1 MIQWIHKP
9 IERTKP
15 MARSLSVKI
24 PTATLIADV
33 EATIANIEAEI
44 ATYPADVEAYRQA
57 SKVHQDLVLKA
68 VIEAIKNP
76 DNIGGEYDHNAVVRV
91 SATNRYGNGGVNIQV
106 NTDLLALPK
115 APEEPTNPN
124 NRQHYGREY
133 TTKLE
138 LLKKN
143 LKVLKMTNQ
152 EEVNASTYNTVMEL
166 L

>member
-1 MIQWIHKP
+1 
-9 IERTKP
+9 

-33 EATIANIEAEI
+33 EATIAKIEAEI
-44 ATYPADVEAYRQA
+44 ATYPADVEAYRKA
-57 SKVHQDLVLKA
+57 TKEHQEIVLKA

-76 DNIGGEYDHNAVVRV
+76 ENIGGEYDFGAVIRV
-91 SATNRYGNGGVNIQV
+91 SPNNRYGNTGVTIQV
-106 NTDLLALPK
+106 NTDLLTLPK
-115 APEEPTNPN
+115 SPEAPTNPN
-124 NRQHYGREY
+124 DRQHYGREY
-133 TTKLE
+133 TTKLD

>member
-1 MIQWIHKP
+1 
-9 IERTKP
+9 

-33 EATIANIEAEI
+33 EATIAKIEAEM
-44 ATYPADVEAYRQA
+44 ATYPADMEAYRQA
-57 SKVHQDLVLKA
+57 DKAHREIVLNA
-68 VIEAIKNP
+68 VIQAIKNP
-76 DNIGGEYDHNAVVRV
+76 DNIGGEYDTNSLVRV
-91 SATNRYGNGGVNIQV
+91 STSRYGGNRVDISV
-106 NTDLLALPK
+106 NTDLLTLPP
-115 APEEPTNPN
+115 APEAPSNPN
-124 NRQHYGREY
+124 ERTHYGREY

>member
-1 MIQWIHKP
+1 
-9 IERTKP
+9 

-24 PTATLIADV
+24 PTATLITDV
-33 EATIANIEAEI
+33 EETIARIEAEI
-44 ATYPADVEAYRQA
+44 ATYPADMEAYRKA
-57 SKVHQDLVLKA
+57 DKAHQEVILKA
-68 VIEAIKNP
+68 VVEAIKDP
-76 DNIGGEYDHNAVVRV
+76 DNVGGEYDGNALVRV
-91 SATNRYGNGGVNIQV
+91 GTNSYGRVSISV

-115 APEEPTNPN
+115 APEQPTNPN
-124 NRQHYGREY
+124 ERSHYGREY
-133 TTKLE
+133 TTKLD

>member
-1 MIQWIHKP
+1 
-9 IERTKP
+9 

-33 EATIANIEAEI
+33 EATIAKIEAEI
-44 ATYPADVEAYRQA
+44 ATYPADVEAYRKA
-57 SKVHQDLVLKA
+57 SKAHQQIVLNA

-76 DNIGGEYDHNAVVRV
+76 DNIGGEYDQNAVVRV
-91 SATNRYGNGGVNIQV
+91 SATNRYSNGGVNIQV

-124 NRQHYGREY
+124 QRTHYGREY

>member
-1 MIQWIHKP
+1 
-9 IERTKP
+9 

-24 PTATLIADV
+24 PTATLISDV
-33 EATIANIEAEI
+33 EATIAKIEAEVL
-44 ATYPADVEAYRQA
+44 TYPADMEAYRQA
-57 SKVHQDLVLKA
+57 YKAHQDLVLNA

-76 DNIGGEYDHNAVVRV
+76 DNIGGEYDGNAGVRV
-91 SATNRYGNGGVNIQV
+91 GTGRYGSVSIQV
-106 NTDLLALPK
+106 NTDLLNLPQT
-115 APEEPTNPN
+115 PEQPTNPN
-124 NRQHYGREY
+124 ERSHYGREY
-133 TTKLE
+133 TTKLD

>member
-1 MIQWIHKP
+1 
-9 IERTKP
+9 

-33 EATIANIEAEI
+33 EATIAKIEAEI
-44 ATYPADVEAYRQA
+44 ATYPADMEAYRKA
-57 SKVHQDLVLKA
+57 DKAHQEVILKA
-68 VIEAIKNP
+68 VVEAIKNP
-76 DNIGGEYDHNAVVRV
+76 DNIGSEYDHNALVRV
-91 SATNRYGNGGVNIQV
+91 GTNSYGRVSISV
-106 NTDLLALPK
+106 NTDFLDLPK
-115 APEEPTNPN
+115 APEQPSNPN
-124 NRQHYGREY
+124 ERTHYGREY

>member
-1 MIQWIHKP
+1 
-9 IERTKP
+9 

-33 EATIANIEAEI
+33 EATIARIEAEV
-44 ATYPADVEAYRQA
+44 ATYPADMEAYRKA
-57 SKVHQDLVLKA
+57 EKAHQDLVLNA

-76 DNIGGEYDHNAVVRV
+76 DNIGHEYDTNALVRV
-91 SATNRYGNGGVNIQV
+91 GTGRYGSVSISV
-106 NTDLLALPK
+106 NTDFLSLPK
-115 APEEPTNPN
+115 APEAPSNPN
-124 NRQHYGREY
+124 DRQSYGREY
-133 TTKLE
+133 TTKLD

>member
-1 MIQWIHKP
+1 
-9 IERTKP
+9 

-33 EATIANIEAEI
+33 EATIAKIEADLL
-44 ATYPADVEAYRQA
+44 TYPADVEAHRQA
-57 SKVHQDLVLKA
+57 TKAHQEVILKA
-68 VIEAIKNP
+68 VVEAIKNP
-76 DNIGGEYDHNAVVRV
+76 DNIGHEYDTNAIVRV
-91 SATNRYGNGGVNIQV
+91 GTGGYGNRVSISV
-106 NTDLLALPK
+106 NTDLLALPT
-115 APEEPTNPN
+115 APEAPSNPN
-124 NRQHYGREY
+124 ERTHYGREY

>member
-1 MIQWIHKP
+1 
-9 IERTKP
+9 

-33 EATIANIEAEI
+33 EATIAKIEAEI
-44 ATYPADVEAYRQA
+44 ATYPADMEAYRKA
-57 SKVHQDLVLKA
+57 EKAHQDLVLKA

-76 DNIGGEYDHNAVVRV
+76 DNIGHEYDTNAVVRV
-91 SATNRYGNGGVNIQV
+91 GIGRYGNGVSISV
-106 NTDLLALPK
+106 NTDFLSLPS
-115 APEEPTNPN
+115 APEAPSNPN
-124 NRQHYGREY
+124 SREHYGREY
-133 TTKLE
+133 TTKLD

-143 LKVLKMTNQ
+143 LKVLRMTNQ

>member
-1 MIQWIHKP
+1 
-9 IERTKP
+9 

-33 EATIANIEAEI
+33 EGTIARIEAELL
-44 ATYPADVEAYRQA
+44 TYPADMEAYRKA
-57 SKVHQDLVLKA
+57 SKEYQDLVLKT

-76 DNIGGEYDHNAVVRV
+76 DNIGDAYDQNAIVRV
-91 SATNRYGNGGVNIQV
+91 TSNRYGRNGVSIEV
-106 NTDLLALPK
+106 NTDLLNLPSE
-115 APEEPTNPN
+115 PEQPTNPN
-124 NRQHYGREY
+124 DRQHYGREY
-133 TTKLE
+133 TTKLD

>member
-1 MIQWIHKP
+1 
-9 IERTKP
+9 

-24 PTATLIADV
+24 PTASLIADI
-33 EATIANIEAEI
+33 EATIAKIEADI
-44 ATYPADVEAYRQA
+44 ATYPADMEAYRNA
-57 SKVHQDLVLKA
+57 SKEYEDLIFSS
-68 VIEAIKNP
+68 VIEALKNP
-76 DNIGGEYDHNAVVRV
+76 DNIGYAYDANTVIRV
-91 SATNRYGNGGVNIQV
+91 TRNRYGRGGISIEV
-106 NTDLLALPK
+106 NTDLLPLPK
-115 APEEPTNPN
+115 APEEPSNPN
-124 NRQHYGREY
+124 ERTHYGREY

>member
-1 MIQWIHKP
+1 
-9 IERTKP
+9 

-24 PTATLIADV
+24 PTATLITDV
-33 EATIANIEAEI
+33 EETIARIEAEI
-44 ATYPADVEAYRQA
+44 ATYPADMEAYRKA
-57 SKVHQDLVLKA
+57 DKAHQEVILKA
-68 VIEAIKNP
+68 VVEAIKNP
-76 DNIGGEYDHNAVVRV
+76 DNVGGEYDGNALVRV
-91 SATNRYGNGGVNIQV
+91 GTNSYGRVSISV

-115 APEEPTNPN
+115 APEQPTNPN
-124 NRQHYGREY
+124 ERSHYGREY
-133 TTKLE
+133 TTKLD

>member
-1 MIQWIHKP
+1 
-9 IERTKP
+9 

-33 EATIANIEAEI
+33 EATIANIEAEML
-44 ATYPADVEAYRQA
+44 TYPADMEAYRQA
-57 SKVHQDLVLKA
+57 SKAHQDLILKA
-68 VIEAIKNP
+68 VIEAVKNP
-76 DNIGGEYDHNAVVRV
+76 DNIGGEYDGEAIVRV
-91 SATNRYGNGGVNIQV
+91 GTSRYGGSNGVRIEV
-106 NTDLLALPK
+106 NTDLLNLPQ
-115 APEEPTNPN
+115 APEAPTNPN
-124 NRQHYGREY
+124 ERTHYGREY
-133 TTKLE
+133 TTKLD

>member
-1 MIQWIHKP
+1 
-9 IERTKP
+9 

-33 EATIANIEAEI
+33 EETIARIEAEM
-44 ATYPADVEAYRQA
+44 ATYPADMEAYRKA
-57 SKVHQDLVLKA
+57 HKAHQDLVLKA

-76 DNIGGEYDHNAVVRV
+76 DNIGDGYDDNALVRV
-91 SATNRYGNGGVNIQV
+91 SNNRYGRNGVSIEV
-106 NTDLLALPK
+106 NTDLLTLPK
-115 APEEPTNPN
+115 EPECPTNPN
-124 NRQHYGREY
+124 EKTHYGREY
-133 TTKLE
+133 TTKLD

>member
-1 MIQWIHKP
+1 
-9 IERTKP
+9 

-33 EATIANIEAEI
+33 EATIAKIEAELL
-44 ATYPADVEAYRQA
+44 TYPADMEAYRQA
-57 SKVHQDLVLKA
+57 SKAHQDIVLNA

-76 DNIGGEYDHNAVVRV
+76 ANIGGEYDTNAVVRV
-91 SATNRYGNGGVNIQV
+91 GTNSYGRVSISV
-106 NTDLLALPK
+106 NTDLLSLPK
-115 APEEPTNPN
+115 APEQPTNPN
-124 NRQHYGREY
+124 SREHYGREY

-143 LKVLKMTNQ
+143 LKVLRMTNQ

>member
-1 MIQWIHKP
+1 
-9 IERTKP
+9 

-33 EATIANIEAEI
+33 EATIAKIEAEM
-44 ATYPADVEAYRQA
+44 ATYPADMEAYRQA
-57 SKVHQDLVLKA
+57 SKAHQEIVLNA

-76 DNIGGEYDHNAVVRV
+76 DNIGDGYDQNAIVRV
-91 SATNRYGNGGVNIQV
+91 STNRYGRNGVSIEV
-106 NTDLLALPK
+106 NTDLLDLPQ
-115 APEEPTNPN
+115 APEEPSNPN
-124 NRQHYGREY
+124 ERSHYGRDY

>member
-1 MIQWIHKP
+1 
-9 IERTKP
+9 

-33 EATIANIEAEI
+33 EATIAKIEADL
-44 ATYPADVEAYRQA
+44 ATYPADMEAYRQA
-57 SKVHQDLVLKA
+57 YSAHQDLVLNA

-76 DNIGGEYDHNAVVRV
+76 ANIGSEYDNNAIVRV
-91 SATNRYGNGGVNIQV
+91 GTGRYNSGVSIQV
-106 NTDLLALPK
+106 NTDLLSLP
-115 APEEPTNPN
+115 AEPEQPTNPN
-124 NRQHYGREY
+124 ERNHYGREY
-133 TTKLE
+133 TTKLD

>member
-1 MIQWIHKP
+1 
-9 IERTKP
+9 

-33 EATIANIEAEI
+33 EATIASIEAQV
-44 ATYPADVEAYRQA
+44 ATYPADMEKYRKELKA
-57 SKVHQDLVLKA
+57 HQDNTLNA

-76 DNIGGEYDHNAVVRV
+76 ANIGEMYSDALVCVGFG
-91 SATNRYGNGGVNIQV
+91 RYGGQGVSIDVKVEQ
-106 NTDLLALPK
+106 LGLPK
-115 APEEPTNPN
+115 APEKPSDPN
-124 NRQHYGREY
+124 ERTHYGRDY
-133 TTKLE
+133 TTRLE

-143 LKVLKMTNQ
+143 LKILKMTNQ

>member
-1 MIQWIHKP
+1 
-9 IERTKP
+9 

-33 EATIANIEAEI
+33 EATIAKIEADL
-44 ATYPADVEAYRQA
+44 ATYPADMEAYREA
-57 SKVHQDLVLKA
+57 SKAHQDLVLKA

-76 DNIGGEYDHNAVVRV
+76 DNIGGEYDQNALVRV
-91 SATNRYGNGGVNIQV
+91 GTGRYGSVSISV
-106 NTDLLALPK
+106 NTDLLNLPQ
-115 APEEPTNPN
+115 APEQPSNPN
-124 NRQHYGREY
+124 ERSHYGREY
-133 TTKLE
+133 TTKLD

>member
-1 MIQWIHKP
+1 
-9 IERTKP
+9 

-44 ATYPADVEAYRQA
+44 ATYPADVEAYRKA
-57 SKVHQDLVLKA
+57 TKAHQEIVLNA

-76 DNIGGEYDHNAVVRV
+76 DNIGGEYDFGAVIRV
-91 SATNRYGNGGVNIQV
+91 SPSNRYGNGGVNIAV
-106 NTDLLALPK
+106 NTDLLDLPK
-115 APEEPTNPN
+115 APEKPTNPN
-124 NRQHYGREY
+124 DRQHYGREY
-133 TTKLE
+133 TTKLD